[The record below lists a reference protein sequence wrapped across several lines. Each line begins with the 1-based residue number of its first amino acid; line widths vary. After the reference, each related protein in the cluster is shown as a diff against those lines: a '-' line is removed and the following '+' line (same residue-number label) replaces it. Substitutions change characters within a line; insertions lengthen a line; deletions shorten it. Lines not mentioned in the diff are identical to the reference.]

1 MLDVGGALPGLSL
14 ADHRG
19 GVVDLSTLGK
29 AVIWFY
35 PAAMT
40 PGCTK
45 EACDFRDA
53 KDVLSEAGFAI
64 FGVSPD
70 APAENAEFAKQENLT
85 YLLLSDENHAF
96 AELMGAW
103 GMKKN
108 YGREY
113 TGLIRSTF
121 ITNEDGVITHAFRN
135 VKATGHGAR
144 ILKELGI

>member
-1 MLDVGGALPGLSL
+1 MLEVGDALPELTLS
-14 ADHRG
+14 DHEG
-19 GVVDLSTLGK
+19 NSVALSSIRE

-40 PGCTK
+40 PGCTQ

-53 KDVLSEAGFAI
+53 KEVLLEAGFSI

-70 APAENAEFAKQENLT
+70 APAKNAEFAAQESLT
-85 YLLLSDENHAF
+85 YQLLSDEDHEF
-96 AELMGAW
+96 AGAMGAW
-103 GMKKN
+103 GAKKN

-113 TGLIRSTF
+113 VGLIRSTF
-121 ITNEDGVITHAFRN
+121 ITDDEGVITHAFRN

-144 ILKELGI
+144 ILKELDL